1 VDSHELLNLRR
12 LGEAAKRGG
21 EFVRLLQ
28 SLEEESVA
36 LAAMIAEPVS
46 LTIETDDTDCTTAGW
61 VCLITLYRRSTL
73 YGALYRRVDTAAGHS
88 VYSVPFI

>member
-1 VDSHELLNLRR
+1 LRR

-61 VCLITLYRRSTL
+61 VCLITLYRRSTARST
-73 YGALYRRVDTAAGHS
+73 GALTRLPGTRYILS
-88 VYSVPFI
+88 PLYES